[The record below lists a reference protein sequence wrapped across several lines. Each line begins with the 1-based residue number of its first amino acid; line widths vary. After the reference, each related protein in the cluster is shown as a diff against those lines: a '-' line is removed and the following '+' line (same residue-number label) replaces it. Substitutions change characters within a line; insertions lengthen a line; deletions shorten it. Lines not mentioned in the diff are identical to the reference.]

1 MARNLISKLQ
11 ENGSSILITGHTGF
25 KGTWM
30 TLLLEKLGIEVF
42 GYSLEPTESSLYNRL
57 SRADKIVE
65 IFEDIRNEKAL
76 NDFIFQVKPTFVIHM
91 AAQPLVLESYKKP
104 KETFDVNVLGTA
116 NVLNASLAVDSVK
129 VVGVIT
135 TDKVYRNNNIGRKFI
150 ETDPLEGFDPYSA
163 SKVATES
170 VINAWRSIYSQQNNK
185 KIVSL
190 RSGNVIGGGDF
201 AENRIMPDLVR
212 GMMSGETVKIRNT
225 MSTRPWQHVLDPL
238 YGYLL
243 GIAYSDSKP
252 EFPSSAYNFGP
263 SESSYSVGALLEVI
277 ENEFPGLIRYAI
289 DENSTDFPYE
299 SKLLDLDSNLAREEL
314 GWEPVWSQESAIT
327 STIKW
332 WKKVLEKNCTPTA
345 AMENDIRKFLL
356 TRGFKDE

>member
-1 MARNLISKLQ
+1 
-11 ENGSSILITGHTGF
+11 
-25 KGTWM
+25 M
-30 TLLLEKLGIEVF
+30 TLLLERLGIEVF
-42 GYSLEPTESSLYNRL
+42 GYSLEPTESSLYHRL
-57 SRADKIVE
+57 SRANKIVE

-76 NDFIFQVKPTFVIHM
+76 KDFIVKAKPTFVIHM
-91 AAQPLVLESYKKP
+91 AAQPLVLESYKIP
-104 KETFDVNVLGTA
+104 KETFDINVLGTA

-129 VVGVIT
+129 VVGVVT

-170 VINAWRSIYSQQNNK
+170 VVNAWRSIYSQQNNK

-212 GMMSGETVKIRNT
+212 GIISGKTVKIRNM

-243 GIAYSDSKP
+243 GIANAESKP
-252 EFPSSAYNFGP
+252 ELPVSAYNFGP
-263 SESSYSVGALLEVI
+263 SESSYSVAALLEVI
-277 ENEFPGLIRYAI
+277 ENEFPGLIRYAV
-289 DENSTDFPYE
+289 DEDSKDIQYE
-299 SKLLDLDSNLAREEL
+299 SKLLDLDSKLAREEL
-314 GWEPVWSQESAIT
+314 EWKPVWSQEFAIT
-327 STIKW
+327 STINW
-332 WKKVLEKNCTPTA
+332 WKKVLEKNCTPAEAT
-345 AMENDIRKFLL
+345 ENDIRKFLL
-356 TRGFKDE
+356 TLGFKDE